1 MECDMIIQMYKRVSK
16 ASYFSN
22 VNYTPYLLVLEK
34 KLIEYGFTKFEI
46 AELDKE
52 ICEKVEYEISD
63 PLEQE
68 GGKRRRKL
76 ETIDSEEIFH
86 PFSTEEMRN
95 LMLQLWKG
103 QLESTNRL
111 FKKHHS
117 ELRLVLIQKAIRDT
131 LVAFFGHTIRKDQ
144 SIWIGREIHAL
155 YLKEKSSLR

>member
-1 MECDMIIQMYKRVSK
+1 MSEKR
-16 ASYFSN
+16 
-22 VNYTPYLLVLEK
+22 K
-34 KLIEYGFTKFEI
+34 KLKAINN
-46 AELDKE
+46 
-52 ICEKVEYEISD
+52 
-63 PLEQE
+63 
-68 GGKRRRKL
+68 
-76 ETIDSEEIFH
+76 EEIFY
-86 PFSTEEMRN
+86 PFSIEEMRD